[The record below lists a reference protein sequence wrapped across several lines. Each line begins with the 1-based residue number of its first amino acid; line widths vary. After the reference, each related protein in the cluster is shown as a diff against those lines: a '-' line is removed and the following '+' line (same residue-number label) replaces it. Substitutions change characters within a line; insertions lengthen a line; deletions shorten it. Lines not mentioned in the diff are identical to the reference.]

1 MSTFHGM
8 YRAVSI
14 PNVGD
19 PVELVAFAREIEAGG
34 WDGFFVWDH
43 LQIDAAANHEIVD
56 PWMLLAAVAE
66 QTERVRLGPMV
77 AAVSRR
83 RPWQVAKQIVTLDR
97 LSGGRTVVGV
107 GLGAPVEDEFGAF
120 GEETELRTRAE
131 RTDEALIIIDR
142 VLRGEAVD
150 HRGVHYEMR
159 ARLSPGAVQ
168 SPRPPIWTAATPPH
182 RKPLERARR
191 WDGVVCNVKLDED
204 AMPLRPEELR
214 DYVPDL
220 LADAD
225 RDVVTA
231 QHPEHH
237 ASEYEEVGVD
247 WLMSSWFP
255 GPDWLSQFRDFLP
268 SLRS

>member
-1 MSTFHGM
+1 MSTVHRM
-8 YRAVSI
+8 RRAVSV

-19 PVELVAFAREIEAGG
+19 PAELVAFAREIEAAG

-43 LQIDAAANHEIVD
+43 LQIDAAANHDIVD

-66 QTERVRLGPMV
+66 RTERVRLGPMV

-97 LSGGRTVVGV
+97 MSGGRAVMGV
-107 GLGAPVEDEFGAF
+107 GLGAPVEDEFAVF
-120 GEETELRTRAE
+120 GEDTELRTRAE
-131 RTDEALIIIDR
+131 RTDEALTIIDQ

-150 HRGVHYEMR
+150 HTGVHYEMQ
-159 ARLSPGAVQ
+159 ARLSPRAVQ

-191 WDGVVCNVKLDED
+191 WDGVVCNVKLADD
-204 AMPLRPEELR
+204 SMPLRPTELR
-214 DYVPDL
+214 DYVADLLDDPDL
-220 LADAD
+220 
-225 RDVVTA
+225 DVVTA

-237 ASEYEEVGVD
+237 ASEYEELGVS

-255 GPDWLSQFRDFLP
+255 GPDWLSEFRRFLP
-268 SLRS
+268 SLTP